1 MSNFSWDE
9 PNSNFGRLNLSLL
22 CQTSDLG
29 HVESINWSWI
39 TSVTNFLPNEAK
51 YTLPYNFLIYFISL
65 VRRMWRSSFVPEMIF
80 TRSIRLKQTDGTCW
94 ARWTIQ
100 THLDELNWDRRRTFY
115 ELNSLT
121 VSLVHLMKSSTF
133 ALGLTV
139 YVNHISKKGSIIWIE
154 SQVYMYAK

>member
-9 PNSNFGRLNLSLL
+9 PNSNFGRPNLSLL
-22 CQTSDLG
+22 GQTSDLR

-39 TSVTNFLPNEAK
+39 TSVINFLPNEAK
-51 YTLPYNFLIYFISL
+51 YTLSHNFLIYFISL

-115 ELNSLT
+115 ELNSCTNSKIGSSHEKFDAFLRPY
-121 VSLVHLMKSSTF
+121 SLRKPH
-133 ALGLTV
+133 
-139 YVNHISKKGSIIWIE
+139 
-154 SQVYMYAK
+154 Q